1 MTKKAML
8 TCLVKYMMQ
17 KVVDAFFNN
26 KKEVALQ
33 FFQNIRN
40 EHLQLSSELTD
51 QPVNQWTQP
60 LNDFFTEVEW
70 LLHDKP
76 ARSYD
81 YYYDQVVPVG
91 ELLSTSIVSHY
102 LNKTGVK
109 NQCRYPE
116 RSAAKCLLK

>member
-40 EHLQLSSELTD
+40 EHLQLSSELTN
-51 QPVNQWTQP
+51 QPVNQ
-60 LNDFFTEVEW
+60 
-70 LLHDKP
+70 
-76 ARSYD
+76 
-81 YYYDQVVPVG
+81 
-91 ELLSTSIVSHY
+91 
-102 LNKTGVK
+102 
-109 NQCRYPE
+109 
-116 RSAAKCLLK
+116 